1 MNYFEDEVTTTD
13 TYVYRGQ
20 LCKLS
25 YKDAHIK
32 NYALGLNRSPYRYVK
47 VDTDT
52 ITEDKGGDNE

>member
-25 YKDAHIK
+25 LREAQAK
-32 NYALGLNRSPYRYVK
+32 NYALALNKSQDRYVK
-47 VDTDT
+47 VVTKTKYKCSND
-52 ITEDKGGDNE
+52 E